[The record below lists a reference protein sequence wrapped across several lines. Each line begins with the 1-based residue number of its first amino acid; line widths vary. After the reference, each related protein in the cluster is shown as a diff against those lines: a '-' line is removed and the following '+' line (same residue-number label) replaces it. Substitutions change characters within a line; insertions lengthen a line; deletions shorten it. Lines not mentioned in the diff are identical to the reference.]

1 MSPRPSLLRRPASP
15 PVVLT
20 VVLLAVLAITV
31 ETTVVNV
38 ALPTLNTALGASTTQ
53 LQWIVDAYNLAF
65 AALVL
70 AGGGL
75 GDRFGRRGVLVI
87 GLGLFAAT
95 NVWAALSTD
104 ATGLIASRVAMGA
117 ASALVYPTT
126 LAIITATFRDRRAR
140 AGAIGAWGAVGGLG
154 VAVGPV
160 LGGYLLEHF
169 AWGSIFWA
177 LIPAA
182 LVGAALAWALV
193 PDSREEHRPALDLP
207 GLALSV
213 LMLGSLVYTIIEAP
227 ERGWSSAATLTGFGV
242 AAVATAAFVLVELRR
257 TDPLIDVSLF
267 ANLRFSAASGAV
279 TVAFFALFGFIF
291 LITLFFQLVQGQ
303 SPLTT
308 GVRVVPVAVSI
319 AVGSVLGTRLGVAR
333 LGTKAV
339 VTLGLLMLTA
349 AFAWV
354 SSIGADVGYGQV
366 AAQMVLLGTGLGL
379 TTAPATESI
388 MGVVRPEQ
396 AGAGSALNDATRQV
410 GGTLGVAV
418 LGSIYSTLY
427 LRGIDDSAVLSAL
440 PTEARGLAGE
450 GVAQG
455 LAVAQ
460 AVPGAGGS
468 AVRGAVVDAFLD
480 GLHAGCL
487 TAAGVCLL
495 GAVAVAVL
503 LPARPE
509 AGAVVGPETVPAPTR
524 RPRRLPSPA

>member
-1 MSPRPSLLRRPASP
+1 MALVASRRPAP
-15 PVVLT
+15 PALVLVVVLI
-20 VVLLAVLAITV
+20 AVLAITV
-31 ETTVVNV
+31 ETTVINV
-38 ALPTLNTALGASTTQ
+38 ALPTLNTELGASTTE

-75 GDRFGRRGVLVI
+75 GDRYGRRGILVL
-87 GLGLFAAT
+87 GLILFAAT
-95 NVWAALSTD
+95 NIWAALSSD
-104 ATGLIASRVAMGA
+104 AATLIASRVAMGG

-154 VAVGPV
+154 VAIGPV

-182 LVGAALAWALV
+182 VLAAALAWLIV
-193 PDSREEHRPALDLP
+193 PDSREAHRPALDLP

-227 ERGWSSAATLTGFGV
+227 TRGWASPATIAGFTV
-242 AAVATAAFVLVELRR
+242 AAVSTASFIALELHR

-267 ANLRFSAASGAV
+267 GNLRFSAASGAV

-303 SPLTT
+303 TPLTT

-319 AVGSVLGTRLGVAR
+319 AVGSVLGTRLGVTW

-339 VTLGLLMLTA
+339 VTLGLLMLA
-349 AFAWV
+349 GAFAWV
-354 SSIGADVGYGQV
+354 TTIGADVAYGQV

-427 LRGIDDSAVLSAL
+427 LGNLNGSAVMSTL
-440 PTEARGLAGE
+440 PAGARQVAAE

-460 AVPGAGGS
+460 NAPAGA
-468 AVRGAVVDAFLD
+468 APAIRTAVVNAFLD

-487 TAAGVCLL
+487 TAAVVCLL
-495 GAVAVAVL
+495 GAVAVAIL
-503 LPARPE
+503 LPARPL
-509 AGAVVGPETVPAPTR
+509 AGAAATSDALEPASA
-524 RPRRLPSPA
+524 LA

>member
-1 MSPRPSLLRRPASP
+1 MARSFPRRPASP
-15 PVVLT
+15 AVVLG

-31 ETTVVNV
+31 ETTVINV
-38 ALPTLNTALGASTTQ
+38 ALPTLTTDLDASTTQ

-75 GDRFGRRGVLVI
+75 GDRYGRRGTLVV
-87 GLGLFAAT
+87 GLVLFAAT

-104 ATGLIASRVAMGA
+104 ATGLIVARVAMGGA
-117 ASALVYPTT
+117 AALVYPTT
-126 LAIITATFRDRRAR
+126 LAIITAAFRDRRAR
-140 AGAIGAWGAVGGLG
+140 AGAIGVWGAVGGLG

-182 LVGAALAWALV
+182 VLAAGLGWLLV
-193 PDSREEHRPALDLP
+193 PDSREAHQPPLDLP

-227 ERGWSSAATLTGFGV
+227 SRGWLSAATVVGFTV
-242 AAVATAAFVLVELRR
+242 AALATAAFVVVELRR
-257 TDPLIDVSLF
+257 PDPLIDVSLF

-303 SPLTT
+303 TPLTT

-319 AVGSVLGTRLGVAR
+319 AVGSILGTRLGVTR
-333 LGTKAV
+333 LGTKVV
-339 VTLGLLMLTA
+339 VTAGLLMLA
-349 AFAWV
+349 GSFAWV
-354 SSIGADVGYGQV
+354 STIGADVAYGQV

-379 TTAPATESI
+379 TSAPATESI

-427 LRGIDDSAVLSAL
+427 LRSLDSSAVMSAL
-440 PTEARGLAGE
+440 PPGARQVAGE

-460 AVPGAGGS
+460 AAPAAAAP
-468 AVRGAVVDAFLD
+468 AVRTAVVDAFLD

-487 TAAGVCLL
+487 TAAVVCLL
-495 GAVAVAVL
+495 GAVAVAIL
-503 LPARPE
+503 LPARPLPGT
-509 AGAVVGPETVPAPTR
+509 AETRAALEPAPA
-524 RPRRLPSPA
+524 PA

>member
-1 MSPRPSLLRRPASP
+1 MALSFPRRTASP
-15 PVVLT
+15 AVVLG

-31 ETTVVNV
+31 ETTVINV
-38 ALPTLNTALGASTTQ
+38 ALPTLNTDLDASTTQ

-75 GDRFGRRGVLVI
+75 GDRFGRRGTLVV
-87 GLGLFAAT
+87 GLVLFAAT

-104 ATGLIASRVAMGA
+104 ATGLIVSRVAMGGA
-117 ASALVYPTT
+117 AALVYPTT

-140 AGAIGAWGAVGGLG
+140 AGAIGLWGAVGGLG
-154 VAVGPV
+154 VAIGPV

-182 LVGAALAWALV
+182 VLAAGLAWFLV
-193 PDSREEHRPALDLP
+193 PDSREAHQPALDLP

-227 ERGWSSAATLTGFGV
+227 SRGWLSVATIGGFIV
-242 AAVATAAFVLVELRR
+242 AALATAAFVAVELRR
-257 TDPLIDVSLF
+257 PDPLIDVSLF

-303 SPLTT
+303 TPLTT
-308 GVRVVPVAVSI
+308 GVRVVPVAASI
-319 AVGSVLGTRLGVAR
+319 AVGSILGTRLGVTW
-333 LGTKAV
+333 LGTKVV
-339 VTLGLLMLTA
+339 VTAGLLMLA
-349 AFAWV
+349 GAFAWV
-354 SSIGADVGYGQV
+354 ATIGADVAYGQV

-427 LRGIDDSAVLSAL
+427 LRSLDSSAVMSLL
-440 PTEARGLAGE
+440 PTGVRQLAGE

-460 AVPGAGGS
+460 AAPAGAGP
-468 AVRGAVVDAFLD
+468 AVRTAVVDAFLD

-495 GAVAVAVL
+495 GAVAVAIL
-503 LPARPE
+503 LPARPLPGT
-509 AGAVVGPETVPAPTR
+509 AETIAALEPAPA
-524 RPRRLPSPA
+524 LA

>member
-1 MSPRPSLLRRPASP
+1 MALITSRRPVP
-15 PVVLT
+15 PPLVLV

-38 ALPTLNTALGASTTQ
+38 ALPTLNTELGASTTE

-75 GDRFGRRGVLVI
+75 GDRYGRRGILVL
-87 GLGLFAAT
+87 GLILFAAT
-95 NVWAALSTD
+95 NVWAALSTN
-104 ATGLIASRVAMGA
+104 AAGLIGSRVAMGA

-126 LAIITATFRDRRAR
+126 LAIITATFRDRRTR

-154 VAVGPV
+154 VAIGPV

-182 LVGAALAWALV
+182 VLAATLAWLVV
-193 PDSREEHRPALDLP
+193 PDSREAHRPALDLP

-227 ERGWSSAATLTGFGV
+227 SRGWASAATIGGFAV
-242 AAVATAAFVLVELRR
+242 AALSTAAFIAVELRR
-257 TDPLIDVSLF
+257 PDPLIDVSLF
-267 ANLRFSAASGAV
+267 GNLRFSAASGAV
-279 TVAFFALFGFIF
+279 TVAFFGLFGFIF

-319 AVGSVLGTRLGVAR
+319 AIGSVLGTRLGVTR

-339 VTLGLLMLTA
+339 VTTGLLMLTG

-354 SSIGADVGYGQV
+354 ATIGADVTYGQV

-427 LRGIDDSAVLSAL
+427 LRSLDTSAVMSAL
-440 PTEARGLAGE
+440 PPGARQVAGE
-450 GVAQG
+450 GIAQG
-455 LAVAQ
+455 LALAQ
-460 AVPGAGGS
+460 AAPGGS
-468 AVRGAVVDAFLD
+468 AAAIRGAVVDAFLN

-487 TAAGVCLL
+487 AAATVCLL
-495 GAVAVAVL
+495 GAVAVAIL
-503 LPARPE
+503 LPARPQP
-509 AGAVVGPETVPAPTR
+509 AVETTADTLQPVPSLT
-524 RPRRLPSPA
+524 